1 MTKAILDYTK
11 GLLSHSE
18 FEAEL
23 YLHPELW
30 DELQALM
37 PEDAS
42 DPDCSFWCLF
52 PNRELLETE
61 HYRVK
66 QALLAFGWRGG
77 LAHALVSALVRYCDP
92 SVEIREPIDDSD
104 VSFLE
109 RSNLDYIGGSEADVF
124 VRELLLRDA
133 GCSDQAK
140 KQHITIPDGKKIGIV
155 GESGCGKTTLI
166 KLISGLY
173 KLQSGTILAEGKTAV
188 VMQGNA
194 LFPFTIRENITC
206 GHPVPEEK
214 IWEAVKIAQLEEWI
228 NSLDQGLETFAG
240 VRGDN
245 VSGGQAQRICIAR
258 AIVSDAPNLILD
270 EATSALDIQTSSKLI
285 EALMDWWQKRQQQG
299 YRQTLISIAHRK
311 EALDFCDEIY
321 HLDGGCL
328 C

>member
-11 GLLSHSE
+11 GLLSHAE

-66 QALLAFGWRGG
+66 QTLLAFGWRGG

-140 KQHITIPDGKKIGIV
+140 KQHIREAFHLQARKRPKWVQEPEWPFRNGKPLRFVSQRHDGDLFSYIFEDP
-155 GESGCGKTTLI
+155 ESGDQLTVT
-166 KLISGLY
+166 
-173 KLQSGTILAEGKTAV
+173 QLA
-188 VMQGNA
+188 
-194 LFPFTIRENITC
+194 
-206 GHPVPEEK
+206 
-214 IWEAVKIAQLEEWI
+214 
-228 NSLDQGLETFAG
+228 
-240 VRGDN
+240 
-245 VSGGQAQRICIAR
+245 
-258 AIVSDAPNLILD
+258 
-270 EATSALDIQTSSKLI
+270 
-285 EALMDWWQKRQQQG
+285 
-299 YRQTLISIAHRK
+299 
-311 EALDFCDEIY
+311 
-321 HLDGGCL
+321 
-328 C
+328 